1 MTNLFTPLTLR
12 GLTLPNRIAV
22 SPMCQYQAVDGVV
35 NEWHQVHYGG
45 LAQGGAGLILTEAA
59 AVAPEARIS
68 PNDLGLWNDAQAE
81 ALVPLTR
88 FMVAQGVVP
97 GVQLAH
103 AGRKASNPAPW
114 KGSGSVPLAAGGWVP
129 VAPSAL
135 PFDAGWTVPTELDEV
150 SITGVVQAFMAAARR
165 ALAAGFQV
173 AEIHSAHG
181 YLLHQFL
188 SPLTNHR
195 VDRYGGSLEN
205 RTRLAREVVAA
216 VRAEWPERLPLFV
229 RISATDWVEG
239 GWDLEQSV
247 QLAAALKGL
256 GADLVDCSSGGLVPG
271 AKIPV
276 GPGYQVPFAARIR
289 AATGL
294 PTGAVGLITESRQ
307 AEQIL
312 AEGSADLI
320 LMGREL
326 LRDPRWPLRAAQ
338 ELGVEAPWPASYLR
352 AARGPA
358 VLRKPLS

>member
-1 MTNLFTPLTLR
+1 MTNLFSPLTLR

-22 SPMCQYQAVDGVV
+22 SPMCQYQAEDGLV
-35 NEWHQVHYGG
+35 NEWHSVHYGG

-81 ALVPLTR
+81 ALIPITR
-88 FMVAQGVVP
+88 FMAAQGAVP

-135 PFDAGWTVPTELDEV
+135 PFDAGWTVPTALDEAGI
-150 SITGVVQAFMAAARR
+150 SGVVAAFVAAARR

-173 AEIHSAHG
+173 AEIHAAHG

-195 VDRYGGSLEN
+195 EDRYGGSFET

-229 RISATDWVEG
+229 RLSATDWVDG

-247 QLAAALKGL
+247 QLAAALKDL

-276 GPGYQVPFAARIR
+276 GPGYQVSFAARIR
-289 AATGL
+289 AATGV

-320 LMGREL
+320 LLGREL

-338 ELGVEAPWPASYLR
+338 ELGVEAPWPASYIR

-358 VLRKPLS
+358 VLRQPLG